1 MRATAG
7 STDAPTQAAKTPSG
21 WRAEG
26 DARKLRE
33 IFCARALVQRARISY
48 LPPCSEHG
56 ARLGRNLDRAALRRG
71 SNPEAQGRMVETDE
85 SATDSPY
92 LWTGPGNGVGRFSC
106 LTSY

>member
-21 WRAEG
+21 WRVEG

-33 IFCARALVQRARISY
+33 IFCARALVYRARISY

-56 ARLGRNLDRAALRRG
+56 ARLGRNLDRAVLRRRG
-71 SNPEAQGRMVETDE
+71 NPEAEGRLDEVDE
-85 SATDSPY
+85 SATGS
-92 LWTGPGNGVGRFSC
+92 LNLFTGPGNGAGFFVTGV
-106 LTSY
+106 

>member
-21 WRAEG
+21 WRVEG

-33 IFCARALVQRARISY
+33 IFCTRALVHRACISY

-56 ARLGRNLDRAALRRG
+56 ARLGRNLGQAVLRRG
-71 SNPEAQGRMVETDE
+71 GNPEAEGRLDGVDE
-85 SATDSPY
+85 SATDS
-92 LWTGPGNGVGRFSC
+92 LNLFIGPGNGADSFLRDVE
-106 LTSY
+106 